1 MTPKFCAI
9 TGGIK
14 TMTLDPQL
22 AYYLH
27 FEAGSSGVL
36 LLTGYLSGRIP
47 RKRCTRN
54 AS

>member
-22 AYYLH
+22 AYYLPQNR
-27 FEAGSSGVL
+27 EAFL
-36 LLTGYLSGRIP
+36 PFPALYINGRYIEDI
-47 RKRCTRN
+47 RLKSR
-54 AS
+54 